1 MSKFLSYPVESS
13 FKDFLTLQYSRLKG
27 VENSLTKSLPSW
39 PSLVHHGEF
48 LLKDCQSDH
57 KLKQT
62 KSLITTRRI
71 YLVSWTCLLLYREH

>member
-1 MSKFLSYPVESS
+1 MSNFLSYPMETS
-13 FKDFLTLQYSRLKG
+13 FKDFLTLQYPRLKQ
-27 VENSLTKSLPSW
+27 VKNSLTKSLPSW

-62 KSLITTRRI
+62 KSLITMTRSI
-71 YLVSWTCLLLYREH
+71 YLVSWTCLLL